1 MRNSFFFPPSWVKM
15 IWVRAGWETSEYVQ
29 FSHSSFFIRLSDAD
43 WIALGALETIDPM
56 KLGEMV
62 NVFAAAIPDLPTKTE
77 R

>member
-29 FSHSSFFIRLSDAD
+29 FSHRSLFNKLSDAD
-43 WIALGALETIDPM
+43 LIALGALETMEPM